1 MSTTS
6 GTEVGT
12 QVGTQVGTDI
22 LTRLFSLQGKTAV
35 VTGGTSGIGAMV
47 ADALVRA
54 GARTYVSS
62 RKAEACERT
71 AAELSAHGSCTALP
85 ADVSTEEGCRALA
98 EAYRA
103 SEDALHVLVNAA
115 GATWGAPIEDY
126 PDSAWRK
133 VLDLNVKAP
142 FQLTVALLP
151 ELEAAATEDDPAK
164 VINVGSVHGF
174 VPPTFDSYAYS
185 ASKGAVHQLTRH
197 LAKKLGP
204 RRIAVNAI
212 APGPFPSKMMA
223 ATIAAE
229 GDVLRSES
237 ALGRLGEPD
246 DMAGIAIYLA
256 SRAGRHVTG
265 AVIPVDGGYGTTR

>member
-1 MSTTS
+1 MPTT
-6 GTEVGT
+6 
-12 QVGTQVGTDI
+12 TDTDL
-22 LTRLFSLQGKTAV
+22 LTRLFSLRGKTAL
-35 VTGGTSGIGAMV
+35 VTGGTSGIGEMIAGG
-47 ADALVRA
+47 LVGA

-62 RKAEACERT
+62 RKADACDRVAT
-71 AAELSAHGSCTALP
+71 ELSAVGECVALP
-85 ADVSTEEGCRALA
+85 ADISSEEGCKGLA
-98 EAYRA
+98 EAYR
-103 SEDALHVLVNAA
+103 SREESLHVLVNCA

-126 PDSAWRK
+126 PGSAWDK
-133 VLDLNVKAP
+133 VLNLNVKSV

-151 ELEAAATEDDPAK
+151 QLEAAATEEDPAK
-164 VINVGSVHGF
+164 VINLGSVHGF
-174 VPPTFDSYAYS
+174 VPPPFDSYAYS

-204 RRIAVNAI
+204 RHIAVNAI
-212 APGPFPSKMMA
+212 APGPFPSRMMA
-223 ATIAAE
+223 ATIEAE

>member
-1 MSTTS
+1 MAAPDGTTLL
-6 GTEVGT
+6 
-12 QVGTQVGTDI
+12 DH
-22 LTRLFSLQGKTAV
+22 LFSLEGRTAL
-35 VTGGTSGIGAMV
+35 VTGGTSGIGEMIA
-47 ADALVRA
+47 AGLVGA

-62 RKAEACERT
+62 RKADACERVAT
-71 AAELSAHGSCTALP
+71 ELSARGTCVGLP
-85 ADVSTEEGCRALA
+85 ADVSTLEGCEGLA
-98 EAYRA
+98 EAYRGHET
-103 SEDALHVLVNAA
+103 SLDVLVNAA
-115 GATWGAPIEDY
+115 GATWGAPLEDY
-126 PDSAWRK
+126 PDKAWAK
-133 VLDLNVKAP
+133 VMDLNVKAV

-151 ELEAAATEDDPAK
+151 ELEAAATGDNPAK

-204 RRIAVNAI
+204 RHIAVNAI

-223 ATIAAE
+223 ATIEAE
-229 GDVLRSES
+229 GDVLVGES
-237 ALGRLGEPD
+237 ALGRLGEAD

-265 AVIPVDGGYGTTR
+265 AVIPVDGGYGTVR

>member
-1 MSTTS
+1 MAS
-6 GTEVGT
+6 
-12 QVGTQVGTDI
+12 QTDTNI
-22 LTRLFSLQGKTAV
+22 IDHLFSLEGKTAL
-35 VTGGTSGIGAMV
+35 VTGGTSGIGEMIAG
-47 ADALVRA
+47 ALVGA
-54 GARTYVSS
+54 GARTYISS
-62 RKAEACERT
+62 RKADACERV
-71 AAELSAHGSCTALP
+71 AAELSEVGSCAALP
-85 ADVSTEEGCRALA
+85 ADVSTQDGCRGLA
-98 EAYRA
+98 EAYRGH
-103 SEDALHVLVNAA
+103 EDSLDVLVNAA

-126 PDSAWRK
+126 PDKAWGK
-133 VLDLNVKAP
+133 VMDLNVKAV
-142 FQLTVALLP
+142 FQLTVELLP
-151 ELEAAATEDDPAK
+151 ELEAAAMDDNPAK

-204 RRIAVNAI
+204 RHITVNAI

-223 ATIAAE
+223 ATIEAE
-229 GDVLRSES
+229 GDVLRQES
-237 ALGRLGEPD
+237 ALGRLGEAD